1 MKSIKFTELGWK
13 TVFTYS
19 LSPSKISEIKQQV
32 VSLEEI
38 EKYILNLGFKVNT
51 DYLIHSSNQTLGPF
65 DIVAQKNDSTIIINS
80 LGDDIEDNFSKL
92 FEFNVIDKVIP
103 GNIHKMALL
112 FSEPKEVTKNLMENY
127 NIQPIVIEDISKL
140 YEMFKSQ
147 FSKLLLPNNR

>member
-1 MKSIKFTELGWK
+1 MGWK
-13 TVFTYS
+13 NVFTYS

-51 DYLIHSSNQTLGPF
+51 DYLIHSSNQSLGPF

-92 FEFNVIDKVIP
+92 FEFNIIDKVIP

-112 FSEPKEVTKNLMENY
+112 FSEPKEVTKNLMDNY